1 MSFDTSGYAAEQAER
16 RRQQANGAASEQDK
30 ARDPGTLCL
39 TPAQW
44 AARDI
49 PLQDRLLGDLFS
61 TTTRTQLSADTGLG
75 KTMFGLA
82 TAFAKRLGA
91 NFLHWQGHRQ
101 ASVLYVDGEMPGEP
115 IKDRLAMAGSWFGL
129 ETPLADGFHLSS
141 REDVEDMPVSFTLK
155 FPKCRRR
162 TPDNRTDFDPIEVTL
177 ERGQWS
183 YNPAETPNGS
193 KNKLPDC
200 AQLCLDAL
208 HKAIDEL
215 GQAPP
220 SCSATTGVRL
230 AVKLDQW
237 RDMFRRIAPYA
248 DDQAEARKKAFQ
260 RGTER
265 LSADRIATK
274 WGDWVW
280 LGKP

>member
-1 MSFDTSGYAAEQAER
+1 MKEEDGARVLRDLQRDLTKQRIGQLWEHHTGHDASRGYGTKMREWSLDTAMVAEKLER
-16 RRQQANGAASEQDK
+16 PGAD
-30 ARDPGTLCL
+30 
-39 TPAQW
+39 
-44 AARDI
+44 
-49 PLQDRLLGDLFS
+49 
-61 TTTRTQLSADTGLG
+61 
-75 KTMFGLA
+75 
-82 TAFAKRLGA
+82 
-91 NFLHWQGHRQ
+91 
-101 ASVLYVDGEMPGEP
+101 
-115 IKDRLAMAGSWFGL
+115 
-129 ETPLADGFHLSS
+129 
-141 REDVEDMPVSFTLK
+141 VSFTLK

-183 YNPAETPNGS
+183 YNPAETPNSS

-248 DDQAEARKKAFQ
+248 DDEAEARKKAFQ